1 VSELRHMQQPG
12 KVVVTRGGIEES
24 AHAVRFAAADPEG
37 AIVASGGDIE
47 QLTFLRSSAKP
58 LICAVVVG
66 SGAADHFG
74 FTDAEIALGAGS
86 HSGEPFHVAAARSML
101 AKAGLTEDDLRCGAH
116 APYNVQ
122 AALDLA
128 AAGIEPGRIHNN
140 CSGKHAGIL
149 ALAVHLGAGAAGYL
163 EVTHPAESAILDGC
177 AEMLG
182 VPLASFA
189 VGVDGCG
196 IPVIATPISVA
207 ARFFAKFAAPQRFA
221 TKWRDALVRVRDAMM
236 AYPEMVAGTGEFDTD
251 LMRSAPGDIIGKG
264 GAEGYH
270 ASAALRRGLGL
281 CVKIVDGNAR
291 AVPPFV
297 VEQLAELDMLT
308 AAQSGA
314 LSAYHRKLVKNRA
327 GTVAGE
333 IFAEPRSA
341 RSESNR

>member
-1 VSELRHMQQPG
+1 VSELRRMQQPG

-24 AHAVRFAAADPEG
+24 AHAVRFAAADTEG

-47 QLTFLRSSAKP
+47 QFTFLRSSAKP

-66 SGAADHFG
+66 SGAADHYG
-74 FTDAEIALGAGS
+74 FTEAEIALAAGS

-101 AKAGLTEDDLRCGAH
+101 AKAGLTEDDLRCGPH

-149 ALAVHLGAGAAGYL
+149 ALAMHLGAGPAGYL
-163 EVTHPAESAILDGC
+163 EAAHPAESAILDGC

-182 VPLASFA
+182 VPRSSFA
-189 VGVDGCG
+189 IGVDGCG
-196 IPVIATPISVA
+196 IPAIATPLSIS

-221 TKWRDALVRVRDAMM
+221 PKWRDALVRVRDAMM
-236 AYPEMVAGTGEFDTD
+236 AHPEMVAGTGEFDTD
-251 LMRSAPGDIIGKG
+251 LMRAAKGDVVAKG

-270 ASAALRRGLGL
+270 ASAALRRGIGL
-281 CVKIVDGNAR
+281 CAKIVDGNSR
-291 AVPPFV
+291 AVAPFV
-297 VEQLAELDMLT
+297 VERLL
-308 AAQSGA
+308 A
-314 LSAYHRKLVKNRA
+314 LSAITDEQAGVLSDYRRKIVKNRA
-327 GTVAGE
+327 GTVTGE
-333 IFAEPRSA
+333 IHAT
-341 RSESNR
+341 

>member
-1 VSELRHMQQPG
+1 MQQPG

-37 AIVASGGDIE
+37 DMLASGGDVE

-58 LICAVVVG
+58 LIAAVVVG
-66 SGAADHFG
+66 SGAADHYG
-74 FTDAEIALGAGS
+74 FTEAEIALAAGS

-122 AALDLA
+122 SALALA

-140 CSGKHAGIL
+140 CSGKHAGML
-149 ALAVHLGAGAAGYL
+149 ALAMHLGAGAAGYL

-182 VPLASFA
+182 VPRKSFA
-189 VGVDGCG
+189 IGVDGCG
-196 IPVIATPISVA
+196 IPAIATPISTA
-207 ARFFAKFAAPQRFA
+207 ARFFAKFAAPQRFPA
-221 TKWRDALVRVRDAMM
+221 KWRDALVRVRDAMM
-236 AYPEMVAGTGEFDTD
+236 AHPQMVAGTAEFDTD
-251 LMRSAPGDIIGKG
+251 LMRAAPADIMAKG

-270 ASAALRRGLGL
+270 ASAALRRGIGL
-281 CVKIVDGNAR
+281 CVKIVDGNSR

-297 VEQLAELDMLT
+297 VAEL
-308 AAQSGA
+308 GA
-314 LSAYHRKLVKNRA
+314 LGALTSEQIEALSTHGRKIVKIA
-327 GTVAGE
+327 
-333 IFAEPRSA
+333 PA
-341 RSESNR
+341 RW

>member
-1 VSELRHMQQPG
+1 MHQPG

-66 SGAADHFG
+66 SGAADRYG
-74 FTDAEIALGAGS
+74 FSEAEIALAAGS
-86 HSGEPFHVAAARSML
+86 HSGEPFHVSAARSML

-116 APYNVQ
+116 APYNAQ

-128 AAGIEPGRIHNN
+128 KAGIEPGRIHNN

-149 ALAVHLGAGAAGYL
+149 ALAMHLGAGAAGYL

-182 VPLASFA
+182 VPRASFA

-196 IPVIATPISVA
+196 IPVIATPVSTA
-207 ARFFAKFAAPQRFA
+207 ARFFAKFGTPQLFAP
-221 TKWRDALVRVRDAMM
+221 KWRDALIRVRDAMM
-236 AYPEMVAGTGEFDTD
+236 AHPEMVAGTGEFDTD
-251 LMRSAPGDIIGKG
+251 LMKSAPGDIIGKG

-270 ASAALRRGLGL
+270 ASAALRRGIGL
-281 CVKIVDGNAR
+281 CVKIVDGNSR

-297 VEQLAELDMLT
+297 VERLAELDALT
-308 AAQSGA
+308 DAQAGA
-314 LSAYHRKLVKNRA
+314 LSAYRRKSVTNRA
-327 GTVAGE
+327 GTVTGE
-333 IFAEPRSA
+333 IFAEPAVSRPRA
-341 RSESNR
+341 

>member
-1 VSELRHMQQPG
+1 MHQPG

-24 AHAVRFAAADPEG
+24 AHAVRFAAADAEG

-66 SGAADHFG
+66 SGAADHYK
-74 FTDAEIALGAGS
+74 FTDAEIALAAGS

-101 AKAGLTEDDLRCGAH
+101 AKAGLTEDDLRCGPH

-149 ALAVHLGAGAAGYL
+149 ALAMHLGAGPAGYL
-163 EVTHPAESAILDGC
+163 DAAHPAEFAILDGC

-182 VPLASFA
+182 VPRASFA
-189 VGVDGCG
+189 IGVDGCG
-196 IPVIATPISVA
+196 IPVIATPLSTA
-207 ARFFAKFAAPQRFA
+207 ARFFAKFAAPKRFA
-221 TKWRDALVRVRDAMM
+221 PKWGDALVRVRDAMM
-236 AYPEMVAGTGEFDTD
+236 AHPEMVAGTGEFDTD
-251 LMRSAPGDIIGKG
+251 LMRVTPGDVVAKG

-270 ASAALRRGLGL
+270 ASAALRQGIGL
-281 CVKIVDGNAR
+281 CAKIVDGNSR
-291 AVPPFV
+291 AVAPFV
-297 VEQLAELDMLT
+297 VERLLAFGAITNEQADVL
-308 AAQSGA
+308 SG
-314 LSAYHRKLVKNRA
+314 YRRKIVKNRA
-327 GTVAGE
+327 GTVTGE
-333 IFAEPRSA
+333 IYAL
-341 RSESNR
+341 